1 MQLRVAIQF
10 FIFIYFLYI
19 SCTPRIDERQK
30 VKQENIVFILFD
42 FYQQEQKGNIL
53 APNFMEKRFG
63 KDEVTFTR
71 GLETNG
77 YIDKFICTATENYEL
92 SLEKCCFEEK
102 KAIPVKELKV
112 EELKNKKIILVEI
125 TPKKDT
131 IVYKA
136 KWQRLYF
143 EE

>member
-1 MQLRVAIQF
+1 MRIRVVIQF

-42 FYQQEQKGNIL
+42 FYYQEQKGNIL

-63 KDEVTFTR
+63 KGQVIFMR

-77 YIDKFICTATENYEL
+77 YIDEFICTATENCEL

-102 KAIPVKELKV
+102 KAIPVKDLKV
-112 EELKNKKIILVEI
+112 KELKNKKIILVEI
-125 TPKKDT
+125 TPKQDT
-131 IVYKA
+131 IVYQVEWK
-136 KWQRLYF
+136 RRYF